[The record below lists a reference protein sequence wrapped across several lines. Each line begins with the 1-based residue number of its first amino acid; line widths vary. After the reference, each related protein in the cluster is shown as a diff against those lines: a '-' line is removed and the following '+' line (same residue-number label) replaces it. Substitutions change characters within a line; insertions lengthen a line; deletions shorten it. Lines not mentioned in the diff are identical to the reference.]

1 LIFYIHR
8 KVAKCAEKGYFVFA
22 VERTANIK
30 DNPSRRKINTK
41 KENVIMSSNN
51 KEQESKG
58 INRRDLL
65 KMGAM
70 AGAGVIAAGS
80 GIQTAWAEAQLNIGP
95 FLALEFAK
103 RNYNIVMADV
113 KKGLAE
119 ECRKLGA
126 AKVVVVPGLEQEGPN
141 NESKP
146 GSLQKVVDVAM
157 DKFGGFDSAFIRT
170 ALHAP
175 AGDILNTDAK
185 GMLAH
190 YEQNFLAAMYG
201 LQAVLPP
208 LMEAGSGQVVVQT
221 SATGGKPQP
230 TMMAYSAMRAATG
243 MMCRCAAMT
252 AAPKGV
258 CVNVVGTNFMNY
270 PGFKHAAGVEDDPEA
285 FQKILETIPMK
296 RLGETAE
303 AAHFTVALLD
313 GRNMYMTG
321 NFFPI
326 AGGFNNEGMKPF

>member
-1 LIFYIHR
+1 
-8 KVAKCAEKGYFVFA
+8 
-22 VERTANIK
+22 
-30 DNPSRRKINTK
+30 
-41 KENVIMSSNN
+41 MSSDMKQDDTN
-51 KEQESKG
+51 G
-58 INRRDLL
+58 MNRRDFLAV
-65 KMGAM
+65 G
-70 AGAGVIAAGS
+70 AGAAALAAAGS
-80 GIQTAWAEAQLNIGP
+80 GIRTASAEPKAPGEKLKTNSKTGVRTIVITDAQLNIGP
-95 FLALEFAK
+95 FLAREFAK

-126 AKVVVVPGLEQEGPN
+126 TKVVVVPGLEQEGPN

-175 AGDILNTDAK
+175 AGDILTTDAK
-185 GMLAH
+185 GMHAH

-230 TMMAYSAMRAATG
+230 TLMAYSAMRAATG

-258 CVNVVGTNFMNY
+258 AVNVVGTNFMNY

-285 FQKILETIPMK
+285 FKKILDTIPMG
-296 RLGETAE
+296 RLGETRE

-313 GRNMYMTG
+313 GYNMYMTG
-321 NFFPI
+321 NFFPV

>member
-1 LIFYIHR
+1 M
-8 KVAKCAEKGYFVFA
+8 
-22 VERTANIK
+22 TS
-30 DNPSRRKINTK
+30 D
-41 KENVIMSSNN
+41 N
-51 KEQESKG
+51 KEQGTKG

-80 GIQTAWAEAQLNIGP
+80 GIQTAWAGPKAPPSDGKLKTNSKTGVRTIVITDAQLNIGP

-103 RNYNIVMADV
+103 RHYNIVMADV

-126 AKVVVVPGLEQEGPN
+126 TKVVVVPGLEQEGPN

-170 ALHAP
+170 AVHAP
-175 AGDILNTDAK
+175 AGDILHTDTK
-185 GMLAH
+185 GMFVH

-221 SATGGKPQP
+221 SATGEKPQP

-270 PGFKHAAGVEDDPEA
+270 PGFKHAAGVEDDPKA
-285 FQKILETIPMK
+285 FQKILETIPMR

-313 GRNMYMTG
+313 GYNMYMTG

-326 AGGFNNEGMKPF
+326 AGGFNNAGMEPFTA

>member
-1 LIFYIHR
+1 MDSDTNDQDVHGF
-8 KVAKCAEKGYFVFA
+8 
-22 VERTANIK
+22 
-30 DNPSRRKINTK
+30 
-41 KENVIMSSNN
+41 
-51 KEQESKG
+51 
-58 INRRDLL
+58 NRRDFL
-65 KMGAM
+65 M
-70 AGAGVIAAGS
+70 AGAAAGVAAAGFS
-80 GIQTAWAEAQLNIGP
+80 IPTAAGAAPMIPPSDGKLKTNSKTGIRTIVITDAQLNIGP
-95 FLALEFAK
+95 FLAREFAK

-175 AGDILNTDAK
+175 AGDILNTTTE
-185 GMLAH
+185 GMFAH
-190 YEQNFLAAMYG
+190 YEENFLAAMYG

-221 SATGGKPQP
+221 SATGEKPQP

-270 PGFKHAAGVEDDPEA
+270 PGFKHAAGVEDDPKA
-285 FQKILETIPMK
+285 FQKILDTIPMR

-313 GRNMYMTG
+313 GHNMYMTG

-326 AGGFNNEGMKPF
+326 AGGFNNVGMEPFGS

>member
-1 LIFYIHR
+1 MI
-8 KVAKCAEKGYFVFA
+8 
-22 VERTANIK
+22 
-30 DNPSRRKINTK
+30 
-41 KENVIMSSNN
+41 
-51 KEQESKG
+51 
-58 INRRDLL
+58 
-65 KMGAM
+65 
-70 AGAGVIAAGS
+70 
-80 GIQTAWAEAQLNIGP
+80 
-95 FLALEFAK
+95 
-103 RNYNIVMADV
+103 ADV
-113 KKGLAE
+113 KKGLPE
-119 ECRKLGA
+119 ELRKLGA

-157 DKFGGFDSAFIRT
+157 DEFGGFDSAFIRT
-170 ALHAP
+170 AIHAP

-185 GMLAH
+185 GMFAH

-208 LMEAGSGQVVVQT
+208 LMKAGSGQVVVQT

-258 CVNVVGTNFMNY
+258 TVNVVGTNFMNY
-270 PGFKHAAGVEDDPEA
+270 PGFKHAAGVEDDPKA
-285 FQKILETIPMK
+285 FQKILDTIPMG

-313 GRNMYMTG
+313 GHNMYTTG
-321 NFFPI
+321 NFFPV

>member
-1 LIFYIHR
+1 MSS
-8 KVAKCAEKGYFVFA
+8 
-22 VERTANIK
+22 
-30 DNPSRRKINTK
+30 DTK
-41 KENVIMSSNN
+41 KQDPIDTNRRQFIVAGAAGVAGMAAAGV
-51 KEQESKG
+51 G
-58 INRRDLL
+58 IN
-65 KMGAM
+65 K
-70 AGAGVIAAGS
+70 
-80 GIQTAWAEAQLNIGP
+80 AWAEPKAPPSDGKLKTNSKTGVRTIVITDAQLNIGP

-113 KKGLAE
+113 KKGLDE

-126 AKVVVVPGLEQEGPN
+126 TKVVVVPGLEQEGPN

-170 ALHAP
+170 AVHAP
-175 AGDILNTDAK
+175 AGDILNTDTK
-185 GMLAH
+185 GMFVH

-208 LMEAGSGQVVVQT
+208 LMDAGSGQVVVQT

-270 PGFKHAAGVEDDPEA
+270 PGFKHAAGVEDDPKA
-285 FQKILETIPMK
+285 FQKILDTIPMK

-313 GRNMYMTG
+313 GYNMYMTG
-321 NFFPI
+321 NFFPV